1 MGYRMLVTDL
11 DYTCLND
18 DHVIPEDNIKAA
30 KRAMEEGLIFS
41 VATGRSK
48 AAAERH
54 VLQLSPNAPVI
65 LQNGMSIY
73 DFNEERAIIEHML
86 DTATSMRA
94 IEWGISKGIVT
105 AVAIGDRHYVSKR
118 GGEMIDALETLEGV
132 PCVETG
138 NLKAFIERE
147 KNTVRIANVLYVVN
161 PEDRDSLAKEA
172 AADFPEVS
180 VIVSGPPFI
189 EFLNKEAS
197 KGHALE
203 ELCGIIGVDLSEV
216 VVVGDAPNDAE
227 MMIRAG
233 MSYAVAN
240 AEDEVKG
247 IAQRMTKRGHNDA
260 VLPEVLLDAFG
271 ISI

>member
-30 KRAMEEGLIFS
+30 KRAIEEGLIFS

-54 VLQLSPNAPVI
+54 VLQLAPNAPVI

-73 DFNEERAIIEHML
+73 DFNENRTIIEHL
-86 DTATSMRA
+86 VDTEMSIMA
-94 IEWGISKGIVT
+94 IEWGDSKGIIT
-105 AVAIGDRHYVSKR
+105 AVAIGDRHYISKR
-118 GGEMIDALETLEGV
+118 GGEMVEALEKLEGV

-138 NLKAFIERE
+138 DLKAFIESE
-147 KNTVRIANVLYVVN
+147 KETVKIANVLYVVR
-161 PEDRDSLAKEA
+161 PEDRDKLARQA
-172 AADFPEVS
+172 VLDFPEVS

-203 ELCGIIGVDLSEV
+203 ELCAIIGVDLSEV

-227 MMIRAG
+227 MMMRAG

-240 AEDEVKG
+240 AEDKVKG

-271 ISI
+271 INV